1 MSKKLPAIIII
12 CTMVF
17 LGFWVM
23 NSNDARDFLQSFG
36 YVPSDEVKKI
46 EEKLKL
52 TNKGEAI
59 FNASRPVLDSRED
72 FNRHCSSYDEQISV
86 LGCYTGGG
94 IYVYNI
100 KTPEI
105 DGVRESTMAHE
116 LLHAVWGRLNEE
128 ERQILSASLWQVYS
142 EHHELAEDLDIYDD
156 KEKLDELHSRV
167 GTQIVTLPVE
177 LEMHYAKYFNN
188 QDDIVA
194 YYLKYDAP
202 FREINGQLDRLSRE
216 MDDLSIAIEA
226 KTAEYKTRSEALAV
240 KIQEFN
246 ACANQMGCFRDEASF
261 NIQHNTLVVEQ
272 NEVSSLYTEINQ
284 LTDLYNAKV
293 TEYNNNILR
302 TKDLQN
308 SINSN
313 SAPPTV

>member
-1 MSKKLPAIIII
+1 MNKRLPAIIII
-12 CTMVF
+12 CAMV
-17 LGFWVM
+17 LAGLWVM

-36 YVPSDEVKKI
+36 YVPSDEVKGIK
-46 EEKLKL
+46 EDLEL
-52 TNKGEAI
+52 TSKGEAI
-59 FNASRPVLDSRED
+59 FNASRPILDSRED
-72 FNRHCSSYDEQISV
+72 FNHHCSSYDEQISV

-116 LLHAVWGRLNEE
+116 LLHAVWSRLNED
-128 ERQILSASLWQVYS
+128 ERQILSTALWQVYN

-167 GTQIVTLPVE
+167 GTQIATLPVE

-272 NEVSSLYTEINQ
+272 NEVSSLYVEINQ
-284 LTDLYNAKV
+284 LTDSYNAKV